1 MWNICI
7 LACRTPRSHQ
17 VIPETDRHAG
27 FQDNTTP
34 TSNDWATNEGM
45 SVTFIPPWYTTHAPL
60 CHCGSSLH
68 HHASNVSSAHIN
80 SYAPWA
86 PPTTPRP
93 PSCPKNDT
101 GRRDVAPPPPT
112 LCSHMT
118 ELSADN
124 CSDRAKTSRRVWA
137 NSIVWMHT
145 HAPATLILGGSIW
158 VQTVFI

>member
-7 LACRTPRSHQ
+7 LACRTPQSHHPISPNRQNGSSRPPKNSQ

-86 PPTTPRP
+86 PTTTPRP

-101 GRRDVAPPPPT
+101 GRRDVATPPPRQ
-112 LCSHMT
+112 SY
-118 ELSADN
+118 D
-124 CSDRAKTSRRVWA
+124 W
-137 NSIVWMHT
+137 
-145 HAPATLILGGSIW
+145 
-158 VQTVFI
+158 TVCRQLQWPSKNV